1 MNDNPETLRD
11 ERTVAV
17 ENAGYKLGYIVL
29 LFGAMLLVVVRGLLF
44 DEAAWDLL
52 GLVLLSSWVA
62 TFYQMRRKIIS
73 WRMIKPVIWIG
84 VASGVVAAVTAALL
98 ALYH

>member
-1 MNDNPETLRD
+1 MSDNPETLRD
-11 ERTVAV
+11 ERTVSV
-17 ENAGYKLGYIVL
+17 ENVGYKLAWMVL
-29 LFGAMLLVVVRGLLF
+29 AFGAMLLVVVRGLLF

-52 GLVLLSSWVA
+52 GLVLLSSGVG

-84 VASGVVAAVTAALL
+84 VASGVVAAVIAVLL